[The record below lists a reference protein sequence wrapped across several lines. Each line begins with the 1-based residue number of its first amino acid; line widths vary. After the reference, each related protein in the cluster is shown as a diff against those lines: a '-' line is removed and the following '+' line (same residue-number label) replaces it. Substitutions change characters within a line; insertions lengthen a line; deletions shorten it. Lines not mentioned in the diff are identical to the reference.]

1 MVYSCYYAGCTS
13 AIVLGCKFIACRRLT
28 HTHRANIN
36 SVYYTYTHTGQTL
49 SDRRT
54 HILWEL
60 HVQNIVHFNTCKEYA
75 PLARGQGEY
84 TPLANCF
91 NITYIPWEV
100 HARNIAAGPASWKK
114 CTRCPNATEFQ
125 PMGPGNICA
134 AKNGRI

>member
-1 MVYSCYYAGCTS
+1 MAWQSGIVQRICTPGKRVGR
-13 AIVLGCKFIACRRLT
+13 I
-28 HTHRANIN
+28 
-36 SVYYTYTHTGQTL
+36 
-49 SDRRT
+49 
-54 HILWEL
+54 
-60 HVQNIVHFNTCKEYA
+60 
-75 PLARGQGEY
+75 Y
-84 TPLANCF
+84 TPGNCF